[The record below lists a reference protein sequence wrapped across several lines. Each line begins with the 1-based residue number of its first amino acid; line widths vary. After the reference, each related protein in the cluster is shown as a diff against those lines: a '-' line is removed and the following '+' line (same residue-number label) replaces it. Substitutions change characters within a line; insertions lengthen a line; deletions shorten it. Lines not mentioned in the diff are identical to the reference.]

1 MCICHLKCFCSSS
14 VFMSLFLSLS
24 VHYYVNYILIF
35 IVMWVRYPI
44 RGCEKDSRFLG
55 LVIERGH
62 IYIQSRHSHGEY
74 TESIQSTSSHVHSKL
89 IALLHNLTVS
99 INNSPNPQFF
109 HFMLHRTVGFTI
121 PFLFSSK
128 KRVRAGKRRSFPIFI
143 VLAILCNPLQAPE
156 FLRNFLTEKCWDCAT
171 STVVHPMGR

>member
-62 IYIQSRHSHGEY
+62 IYIQSRHFHGEY

-89 IALLHNLTVS
+89 IALLHQLTVS
-99 INNSPNPQFF
+99 LNQLTIHLIPNFSISCCIKLLVSQFHSF
-109 HFMLHRTVGFTI
+109 SLPKKEWERERGDHFQY
-121 PFLFSSK
+121 S
-128 KRVRAGKRRSFPIFI
+128 
-143 VLAILCNPLQAPE
+143 
-156 FLRNFLTEKCWDCAT
+156 
-171 STVVHPMGR
+171 